1 MTKQIK
7 KYSIAYLESTPSPKQ
22 MPKKIELTN
31 LQFSFCKIKQYIL
44 VDQKNIR
51 GTSVFIIKEEKD
63 TPGIK
68 KKVKEVT
75 IAMFLLKSFLDIRY
89 ITQEVSK

>member
-1 MTKQIK
+1 ME
-7 KYSIAYLESTPSPKQ
+7 SIPSPKQ
-22 MPKKIELTN
+22 IPKKIELTT
-31 LQFSFCKIKQYIL
+31 LWFSFCKIKQYIL
-44 VDQKNIR
+44 ADQKNIR

-75 IAMFLLKSFLDIRY
+75 TAMFFVKSFLDIRY
-89 ITQEVSK
+89 ITKEVSK